1 MKWKSKLIKISSCR
15 HVNCNIQV
23 TTIIEKP
30 LKSFIMKK
38 LVIGLTFC
46 FCCATLFAQTTDS
59 VTNKMNK
66 TDTTRMNNSSNM
78 NSNNMNNMNHMS
90 TDTSKMNNNS
100 NMNSANMNSNNMNNM
115 STDSTKMNNSS
126 NMNSANMNSN
136 NMNNMSTD
144 STKMNNSSNMNS
156 ANMNSNNMN
165 NMNAD
170 SAKTNK
176 NSYSS
181 SYVNSAGMNGNIGI
195 SRLENPTNTPG
206 MPGFAALPLLVDY
219 VPDDV
224 IAKLKSQFGS
234 SLYSITTIKES
245 PTENAYVVWKNVSGN
260 MDSQTLNADGG
271 TFTPA
276 VQVQPTNQ

>member
-1 MKWKSKLIKISSCR
+1 
-15 HVNCNIQV
+15 
-23 TTIIEKP
+23 
-30 LKSFIMKK
+30 MKK

-46 FCCATLFAQTTDS
+46 FCGATLFAQTTDS
-59 VTNKMNK
+59 VTKKMNK

-100 NMNSANMNSNNMNNM
+100 NMNSANMNSNNMNH
-115 STDSTKMNNSS
+115 
-126 NMNSANMNSN
+126 
-136 NMNNMSTD
+136 MSTD

-170 SAKTNK
+170 STKANK
-176 NSYSS
+176 NSNSS
-181 SYVNSAGMNGNIGI
+181 SYANSANMNGSIGT

-219 VPDDV
+219 IPDDV

-260 MDSQTLNADGG
+260 MDSQTINADGSA
-271 TFTPA
+271 FTPA
-276 VQVQPTNQ
+276 APVQPSNQ